1 MAKKK
6 NTLLADAIADAKAVR
21 ETALANAKVALEEAF
36 TPHLTSMLSARLRNE
51 AEDFDGDDELD
62 ELNDPIPSADGYGS
76 DEGGETDIEAVEK
89 SSFTEAAVDV
99 GSGVENDSKL
109 DSSDIGTGPE
119 NEYGDMNAKEPSKA
133 TRSSSHIANDDKLGM
148 NEDFDE
154 FDDEEDDGMM
164 MAADEVPGDDGA
176 ELDFAPE
183 MGGQDDLGG
192 DEMGGDPMAGGMGGD
207 PMAGADMGG
216 DPMGDPM
223 AGGEF
228 GGEEEPEDLDLEA
241 IIRELEADMVAPED
255 EFEAPVGDDG
265 MEEDPYALGEE
276 VDLPSAAD
284 GHGSDE
290 GGETDN
296 EAIRKKSF
304 TQGMGEKQTGP
315 ISEQDDEEID
325 LEEILREIEDEE
337 SSDELETENT
347 ELKGELKEYR
357 DAVRFLRSKLN
368 EVNLLNAKLLYT
380 NKLFKNYNMDGR
392 QKLRVVE
399 NFDRAGTVREAKLV
413 FATLAES
420 FKGKPVTRKR
430 SITEGLASKRTGST
444 RSRRKVE
451 ETSTEENTP
460 TILAEGTQLA
470 ARFKKLA
477 GINQ

>member
-1 MAKKK
+1 MAKKQ
-6 NTLLADAIADAKAVR
+6 NTLLRDAIADAKAVR
-21 ETALANAKVALEEAF
+21 ETALANAKMALEEAF

-51 AEDFDGDDELD
+51 SEDFDEDDLD
-62 ELNDPIPSADGYGS
+62 EINDPIPSADGYGS

-99 GSGVENDSKL
+99 GSGVKNDSKL

-119 NEYGDMNAKEPSKA
+119 NSYGDMNAKEPSKA
-133 TRSSSHIANDDKLGM
+133 TRGSSGIANDDKLGM

-154 FDDEEDDGMM
+154 FDDEEEDDGMM
-164 MAADEVPGDDGA
+164 MAGDEMPGDDGA
-176 ELDFAPE
+176 ELDFSPE

-192 DEMGGDPMAGGMGGD
+192 DEMGGDMGM
-207 PMAGADMGG
+207 DMGM
-216 DPMGDPM
+216 D
-223 AGGEF
+223 

-241 IIRELEADMVAPED
+241 IIRELEADMVGPED

-304 TQGMGEKQTGP
+304 TQGMGQKQTGP
-315 ISEQDDEEID
+315 ISEQDEDDEEID

-399 NFDRAGTVREAKLV
+399 NFDRASTVREAKLV

-444 RSRRKVE
+444 RSRRDRVQD
-451 ETSTEENTP
+451 TSSEDVP
-460 TILAEGTQLA
+460 TILAEGQQLA

-477 GINQ
+477 GIK